1 VPNATSPD
9 IRLVAV
15 DLDGTLLDPHDR
27 VTARTREAI
36 ARARASGLRV
46 IPATGRPDRLVWDVA
61 AEAGLGPLGVCS
73 NGAVLI
79 DLEAGTIL
87 SRNGFTGPEAEVIVD
102 ILRRVAP
109 GVALGID
116 EGDLFVHEHGLFDG
130 LDLPA
135 RSGRLA
141 VDDLRRRVRGG
152 CLKFV
157 ARRADLTSVDLAA
170 IVSPALR
177 GGAASLGGPVLAGG
191 ADLLAGAALP
201 SGPAPRGGTAP
212 VAGPALA
219 SGPAP
224 VGRAVLPGGAAL
236 VGGPVPTADRHAA
249 ERAGMDHVG
258 PADLAEVTASDI
270 AWVDI
275 GPAGLSKAT
284 GLADVCRRLGLDLSE
299 VAAIGDHYNDL
310 PMLRAVGLAGAMG
323 NAVPEALD
331 AATVIMPTNAEDGVA
346 AFLDL
351 IVDGPPT
358 MSRPAPG

>member
-109 GVALGID
+109 EVALGID

-177 GGAASLGGPVLAGG
+177 
-191 ADLLAGAALP
+191 
-201 SGPAPRGGTAP
+201 
-212 VAGPALA
+212 
-219 SGPAP
+219 
-224 VGRAVLPGGAAL
+224 GGAAL